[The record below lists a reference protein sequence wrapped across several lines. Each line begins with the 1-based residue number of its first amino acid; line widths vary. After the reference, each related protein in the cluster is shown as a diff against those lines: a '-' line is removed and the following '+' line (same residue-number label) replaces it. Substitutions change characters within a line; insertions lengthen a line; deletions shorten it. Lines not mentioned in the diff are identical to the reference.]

1 MTAQDLL
8 KDINFENLNYTMTAK
23 HNIIKVIGVGG
34 GGCNAVA
41 NMYNDNV
48 EGVTFVVCNT
58 DDQALQNSPIPNQ
71 ILLGDAGLG
80 AGNDPEKAREAAQAS
95 LTEIRDMLIDN
106 AEGVTGK
113 DGSLKI
119 NTKMAFIT
127 AGMGGGT
134 GTGAAPVIAEVCH
147 QLGILTV
154 GIVTIPFDFE
164 PPKKMRQALDGIA
177 RMSPFLDSLLVIR
190 NDQIPKIFPE
200 HKFSSFMRLADGILA
215 NAAKSIVEII
225 TKNGYINVDFADVCT
240 TLKNGGRTIMNFGQA
255 SGEHRV
261 TNAIKEAMNTPLL
274 FEYEVEKTK
283 KMLIAVYT
291 SPSNEITSTEMSEIK
306 LLMETLDKDIEF
318 IWGAFF
324 DDSLGDEV
332 KITLIATCYLAW
344 DEPYDFIRL
353 LFEVTSAFGT
363 VGLTTGITSDLSES
377 SKWVLMLV
385 MFTGR
390 VGVMTV
396 IGTWALRTSP
406 TKPIGYA

>member
-8 KDINFENLNYTMTAK
+8 NDINFENLNYTMTAK

-134 GTGAAPVIAEVCH
+134 GTGAAPVVAEVCH

-177 RMSPFLDSLLVIR
+177 QMSPFLDSLLVIR

-200 HKFSSFMRLADGILA
+200 SKFSSFMRLADGILA
-215 NAAKSIVEII
+215 SAAKSIVEII
-225 TKNGYINVDFADVCT
+225 TKNGYINVDFADVYT

-291 SPSNEITSTEMSEIK
+291 SPSNEITAIEMSEIK
-306 LLMETLDKDIEF
+306 SLMENLNKDIDF
-318 IWGAFF
+318 IWGAFL

-332 KITLIATCYLAW
+332 KITLIATC
-344 DEPYDFIRL
+344 
-353 LFEVTSAFGT
+353 
-363 VGLTTGITSDLSES
+363 SDDN
-377 SKWVLMLV
+377 VV
-385 MFTGR
+385 
-390 VGVMTV
+390 
-396 IGTWALRTSP
+396 P
-406 TKPIGYA
+406 KPIDVMIKNNEYTKIKDRSTLYIEDLDSQELLKQIQEIPAYKRVEGL